1 MAIGWAHKS
10 EDFVV
15 DVDNFDDLEI
25 NQSGDSKFWWFYLK
39 NERRLIKQFVLKRG
53 PKVDHLCHVALIKTG
68 DKFTPRLAFSAR
80 NNAKKIE
87 TAQVSSPTN
96 LKASVNLL
104 DCHEQFW
111 KLMSFLQSLAAIEI
125 PNESFSL
132 VSRAQSQIV
141 AALKKRGLESVTSII
156 RELSAVPGVNL
167 TEQDINSLL
176 KRKEKLAVFEEALQQ
191 HASDERWW
199 QDFFETNKWIFGY
212 GLNYV
217 ILRQEQAQPHYGGA
231 RVDGKGGQR
240 GDLLMST
247 MGDLNFTVLVEI
259 KTPSTPL
266 LRGKEEIRTGAW
278 SLSREL
284 TDALAQIQA
293 NVQTW
298 EETSRNRNN
307 SYVLE
312 KKGVYT
318 VEPKG
323 IIVIGMLSELK
334 LGDVPSRRETFQR
347 FRRSIHG
354 IEVISFDEL
363 LIRARFITRND
374 SD

>member
-1 MAIGWAHKS
+1 MAIGWAQKS

-15 DVDNFDDLEI
+15 DVDDFDDLEI
-25 NQSGDSKFWWFYLK
+25 KQSADSRFWYFYLK
-39 NERRLIKQFVLKRG
+39 SERRLIKRFVLKRG
-53 PKVDHLCHVALIKTG
+53 PKVDHLCSVALIKAG

-80 NNAKKIE
+80 DNAKKIE
-87 TAQVSSPTN
+87 SAQVSSPTN
-96 LKASVNLL
+96 LRASISLL

-111 KLMSFLQSLAAIEI
+111 KLISFLQSLGEIEI

-132 VSRAQSQIV
+132 VSQEESQIV
-141 AALKKRGLESVTSII
+141 AALKKRRLESVASII
-156 RELSAVPGVNL
+156 RELSAVPGVKL
-167 TEQDINSLL
+167 TEEDINSLL
-176 KRKEKLAVFEEALQQ
+176 KRKEKLGEFEEGLQK

-212 GLNYV
+212 GLNYE
-217 ILRQEQAQPHYGGA
+217 ILRQEQAQPSYGGV
-231 RVDGKGGQR
+231 RIDGTGMQR
-240 GDLLMST
+240 GDFLMST
-247 MGDLNFTVLVEI
+247 MGVLNFTVLVEI
-259 KTPSTPL
+259 KTPDTPL
-266 LRGKEEIRTGAW
+266 LSGSKEIRSDAW
-278 SLSREL
+278 SLSHEL

-293 NVQTW
+293 NVQNW
-298 EETSRNRNN
+298 ETVSSHDSSNLD
-307 SYVLE
+307 VLE

-323 IIVIGMLSELK
+323 IIVIGLLSEFK
-334 LGDVPSRRETFQR
+334 DVRSKRATFQR

-363 LIRARFITRND
+363 LSRARFITRND